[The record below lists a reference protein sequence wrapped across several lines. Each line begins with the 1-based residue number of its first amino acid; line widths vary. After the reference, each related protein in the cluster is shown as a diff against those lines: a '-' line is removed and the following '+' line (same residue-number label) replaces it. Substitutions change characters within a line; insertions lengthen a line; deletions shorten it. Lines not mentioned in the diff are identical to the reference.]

1 MVDKTCNQQVLGGLM
16 QHPQYF
22 SEVDKYNLSLSDFS
36 TRFERYVFS
45 ALQGLYYS
53 GAKQINPIDVVN
65 YLKTDAVAT
74 STFESQN
81 GIEYLQDL
89 QDFTSSDNFDYYY
102 SKLKKLNLLR
112 DLKKSGFDTSQFYE
126 ENLVDPKA
134 LDINKK
140 FESLTCND
148 ITSTLKSKL
157 LRLESAYTKS
167 EENETRSA
175 ADGLDDLVANLKEGE
190 DLGLSIQGDILNQVL
205 GGARRGTMTVRS
217 SGSGIGKALPNSTLI
232 PTPRG
237 YKRVDEIQ
245 VGDYLFDAFGRPTKV
260 LGVYPQGKKEV
271 KYVKFK
277 DGRIVKCCEEH
288 LWSYCTIGQKDES
301 KQQRNFYTKTF
312 KEISE
317 LHLQNKK
324 GAYQILVPNSYAV
337 QYSKKDYFIPPY
349 VFGLALGD
357 GSFRQ
362 HKSNKTFQ
370 YSSEDEFLPSL
381 IAKEMDWNLKRGSEK
396 NYTWYFSSKK
406 DAQERKENIWVQ
418 DFLIEYPQLINCK
431 SEDKF
436 IPEKYLYGDIEQ
448 RFDLLNGLLDSDG
461 SVDEK
466 GRVSFFTIS
475 SQLKDDVVELCRSL
489 GLSATVAEDG
499 HKETNIGYIVHI
511 KGRPSDKNKLFKL
524 PRKRKRMQDW
534 YDTGKRKEKND
545 FIPIIELGSLGYE
558 EEMTCF
564 YVDNEEHLFLTEG
577 YIVTHNTRGAVA
589 DACHLAYPIHY
600 DSSTGK
606 WIIDGYNEKVLL
618 IITEQS
624 FEEVQKMVL
633 AYISDINEGR
643 FRYGDFS
650 PEENDVLF
658 QSIKLIKQFKDN
670 LTILR
675 MPEPT
680 VEGLK
685 AMVREQYVLKDIGY
699 LFMDYIFVSPSLLR
713 EFKDFH
719 LRNDEA
725 LLLLSTALKDLAV
738 ELNICVF
745 TSTQVNANADNN
757 IGIRNES
764 SIAGARSIINK
775 SDNGL
780 IMSRPT
786 KDETDLLR
794 PLIESKGLPEPNLV
808 SDVFKV
814 RSGQWT
820 QVKIWSYMNLGTM
833 KRRDLFITDSNLNAL
848 QDFHLYTSARVLN
861 FEDEEFKS
869 LNQIVERL
877 NSHD

>member
-22 SEVDKYNLSLSDFS
+22 SEIDKYNLSLSDFS
-36 TRFERYVFS
+36 TRFERYIFS

-65 YLKTDAVAT
+65 YLKADAVAT

-89 QDFTSSDNFDYYY
+89 QDFTSPDNFDYYY

-217 SGSGIGKALPNSTLI
+217 SGSGIGK
-232 PTPRG
+232 
-237 YKRVDEIQ
+237 
-245 VGDYLFDAFGRPTKV
+245 
-260 LGVYPQGKKEV
+260 
-271 KYVKFK
+271 
-277 DGRIVKCCEEH
+277 
-288 LWSYCTIGQKDES
+288 
-301 KQQRNFYTKTF
+301 
-312 KEISE
+312 
-317 LHLQNKK
+317 
-324 GAYQILVPNSYAV
+324 
-337 QYSKKDYFIPPY
+337 
-349 VFGLALGD
+349 
-357 GSFRQ
+357 
-362 HKSNKTFQ
+362 
-370 YSSEDEFLPSL
+370 
-381 IAKEMDWNLKRGSEK
+381 
-396 NYTWYFSSKK
+396 
-406 DAQERKENIWVQ
+406 
-418 DFLIEYPQLINCK
+418 
-431 SEDKF
+431 
-436 IPEKYLYGDIEQ
+436 
-448 RFDLLNGLLDSDG
+448 
-461 SVDEK
+461 
-466 GRVSFFTIS
+466 
-475 SQLKDDVVELCRSL
+475 
-489 GLSATVAEDG
+489 
-499 HKETNIGYIVHI
+499 
-511 KGRPSDKNKLFKL
+511 
-524 PRKRKRMQDW
+524 
-534 YDTGKRKEKND
+534 
-545 FIPIIELGSLGYE
+545 
-558 EEMTCF
+558 
-564 YVDNEEHLFLTEG
+564 
-577 YIVTHNTRGAVA
+577 TRGAVA

-794 PLIESKGLPEPNLV
+794 PLFESKGLPEPNLV

-833 KRRDLFITDSNLNAL
+833 KRKDLFITDANLNAL

-861 FEDEEFKS
+861 FEDEEFKG